1 MQIKKLC
8 TIRTKFIF
16 CRTILCCPKLIP
28 SFLCVDSGAVN
39 LQPIDTNLSIDW
51 VSIDIDCHELSIPS
65 IGYHDII
72 VVLVWVFLEKEG
84 GEEAGAWGAW
94 LWPVLSEPP
103 RLWNPSFSFWEA
115 SFLLSHSSF
124 ANTFGSESRLAVAWL
139 PGLPS

>member
-1 MQIKKLC
+1 MRRFRCRQSA
-8 TIRTKFIF
+8 TNRYQFIY
-16 CRTILCCPKLIP
+16 RL
-28 SFLCVDSGAVN
+28 G
-39 LQPIDTNLSIDW
+39 
-51 VSIDIDCHELSIPS
+51 IDCHELSIPS
-65 IGYHDII
+65 IGYHEII

-84 GEEAGAWGAW
+84 GEEAGGGGGWVAW

-139 PGLPS
+139 PGLPSLSKRVRLDRAPNKSVMFT